1 MTLSESIWWSFAR
14 SVIIASVALWPV
26 AVLVRQIESCV
37 RVRARRVWLLLS
49 VFPLFVPELLTG
61 FNYRLT
67 ATQLSLGTSPL
78 MAATCTELLYSLLQ
92 ISRCMAVGIAVAILV
107 PRSDVTRESIH
118 LWTLLRTSVGSRRR
132 EAVDLM
138 GSDPLR
144 TVAEAKNGGFF
155 ASISVMKGSDPIKST
170 LSWWRG
176 WLALRLTGP
185 WQPMVIGWSVM
196 ALITFQEF
204 ETAALMQIDRHP
216 IAWSV
221 WLFDAHAARQPL
233 TDSLR
238 MIVPPI
244 ACEALLLFPALFLLL
259 KRHRYAKSGMDVAS
273 SEIPRLPCSRH
284 QSFVAA
290 AFVLPGILLMLVW
303 PICANLKVTA
313 VGFVSILTQS
323 TLLRRS
329 MQQILTST
337 AFAAGATFLAMALA
351 SGFFSVKS
359 ATTDKSRTRWL
370 LIVLLVPGLSGSLV
384 MSLLLL
390 AMFQFPGM
398 RMLYD
403 TWLPMLLGQTIAV
416 LPKTFA
422 VVILLQKITDH
433 AAIHSAGLLM
443 ASADLQTRRNASSIL
458 WRMKTSRWLLGGLV
472 VAHWCFWDVTV
483 ASILRPVQPEPV
495 VTRLY
500 NEMHY
505 GRTEALMSLSVLAA
519 VIPLIIWI
527 MTVAVIRLA
536 STRFNVTNLQNR

>member
-14 SVIIASVALWPV
+14 SVIIASVALWP
-26 AVLVRQIESCV
+26 AAALVRQIEACTH
-37 RVRARRVWLLLS
+37 RRARQVWLLLS
-49 VFPLFVPELLTG
+49 VLPLFVPELLTG

-92 ISRCMAVGIAVAILV
+92 ISRCTAVGIAVAILL
-107 PRSDVTRESIH
+107 PRSEVSGESLH
-118 LWTLLRTSVGSRRR
+118 LWNLLR
-132 EAVDLM
+132 VDLM
-138 GSDPLR
+138 GSDPL
-144 TVAEAKNGGFF
+144 
-155 ASISVMKGSDPIKST
+155 IKGSDPIKST
-170 LSWWRG
+170 RSWRRG

-185 WQPMVIGWSVM
+185 WQPLLIGWSIM
-196 ALITFQEF
+196 ALISFQEF
-204 ETAALMQIDRHP
+204 EAAALMQIDRHP
-216 IAWSV
+216 IAWTV

-233 TDSLR
+233 ADSLR

-244 ACEALLLFPALFLLL
+244 ACEALLLFPALFLLQ
-259 KRHRYAKSGMDVAS
+259 KRHRYAQSGRDVAS
-273 SEIPRLPCSRH
+273 SAITRLPCGRH
-284 QSFVAA
+284 QSIVAA
-290 AFVLPGILLMLVW
+290 AFLLPGILLMLVW
-303 PICANLKVTA
+303 PIFGNLKVTV

-337 AFAAGATFLAMALA
+337 AFAAGATFLAMAIA
-351 SGFFSVKS
+351 SVLFSRMAAS
-359 ATTDKSRTRWL
+359 SDKTRTRWL
-370 LIVLLVPGLSGSLV
+370 PVVLLLLPGLSGSLV

-390 AMFQFPGM
+390 AMFQLPGV
-398 RMLYD
+398 RVLYD
-403 TWLPMLLGQTIAV
+403 TWLPMLLGQTITV
-416 LPKTFA
+416 LPKAFA
-422 VVILLQKITDH
+422 VVILLQRISDP
-433 AAIHSAGLLM
+433 AAIHSAAFLM
-443 ASADLQTRRNASSIL
+443 VSADFQTRRIASSIL

-519 VIPLIIWI
+519 VIPLVIWI
-527 MTVAVIRLA
+527 MTAAVIRLV
-536 STRFNVTNLQNR
+536 STRFNVTNLQKQ